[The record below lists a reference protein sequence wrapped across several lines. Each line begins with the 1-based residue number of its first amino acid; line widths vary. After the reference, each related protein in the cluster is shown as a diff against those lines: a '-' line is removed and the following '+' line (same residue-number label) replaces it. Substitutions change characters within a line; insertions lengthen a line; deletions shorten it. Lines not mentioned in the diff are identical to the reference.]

1 MRLPA
6 IAGLALSGVLCAAAP
21 EGAAAQGA
29 DAECVQEPSG
39 DSSMHRHCWDGGK
52 RRGRWVVRLP
62 GGEVREGAYVAGKK
76 QGHWVIRLADGGVQ
90 EGPYVDGVKEGR
102 WVLRHA
108 DGTVE
113 EGSVVDGLR
122 EGRWVAR
129 RPDGSRRTFEM
140 VGGALV
146 AGSASAPVAP
156 RPLALGRD
164 ERRRIQ
170 SCLKA
175 QGHDP
180 GPADGVFGARTR
192 AAIRGWQAAKGGGA
206 PATGR
211 LTRAHADTLL
221 SACQVAEHEDEAQ
234 AGAEEAASGKRAGAP
249 DPGAVCTG
257 KETSGEWGPGC
268 WREVRNQPG
277 CYIWDSNPGPGKTVA
292 WSGGCAGGKAA
303 GMGESAWRW
312 GKDGRTF
319 FLEGPYRDG
328 DRQDGHW
335 ILRMEEGGWGIA
347 WEGPIVDGKNHG
359 YWVRRGTEGAEWK
372 CWWQGEED
380 SGATCIDTWTDEV
393 HEMQA
398 AVPAVLS
405 SGPGEQY
412 EELSARLAVGEK
424 VLVWGRLGDWL
435 RVGRHGDLVLKFV
448 HASKLEEATGSSWSA
463 GHKFRDCPECPEMV
477 VVPPGS
483 FEMGSPPR
491 MAVAYLEDEGPRVM
505 NEEEGPVHRVT
516 FERPFVVGVYE
527 VTFGEWDA
535 CVSGGG
541 CDGYRPDDEG
551 WGRDRRPVIKVSWED
566 AKAYVEWLSE
576 KTGEGYRLLSESEWE
591 YVARAGTTTQ
601 YWWGE
606 DYYDQ
611 NRANCRGCGSRWDDR
626 QTAPVGSFPANPF
639 GLHDVHGN
647 VEEWVEDCW
656 NDSYN
661 GAPTDGSAWVS
672 GDCGHRVL
680 RGASWSTGQVH
691 SASRGPS
698 LFAQWSLVWRGSI
711 DTGFRVARTLD

>member
-90 EGPYVDGVKEGR
+90 EGSYVDGVKEGR

-140 VGGALV
+140 AGGALV

-221 SACQVAEHEDEAQ
+221 SACQVA
-234 AGAEEAASGKRAGAP
+234 GSGKKAWAP
-249 DPGAVCTG
+249 DPGVVCTG

-277 CYIWDSNPGPGKTVA
+277 CYIWDSNPGPGKKVV
-292 WSGGCAGGKAA
+292 WSGGCAGGKAS

-335 ILRMEEGGWGIA
+335 ILRMEEGGWDIA

-393 HEMQA
+393 HEMRA

-463 GHKFRDCPECPEMV
+463 GHEFRDCPECPEMV

-483 FEMGSPPR
+483 FEMGSPSSDGGS
-491 MAVAYLEDEGPRVM
+491 VEH
-505 NEEEGPVHRVT
+505 PVHEVT
-516 FERPFVVGVYE
+516 IARPFAVGVYE

-541 CDGYRPDDEG
+541 CGGYRPSDEG
-551 WGRDRRPVIKVSWED
+551 WGRGNRPVIYVSWED
-566 AKAYVEWLSE
+566 AKAYVEWLSR
-576 KTGEGYRLLSESEWE
+576 KTGVAYRLLSESEWE
-591 YVARAGTTTQ
+591 YVARAGTRTE
-601 YWWGE
+601 YWWG
-606 DYYDQ
+606 DDIGR
-611 NRANCRGCGSRWDDR
+611 NRANCSDCGSRWDGE

-647 VEEWVEDCW
+647 VDEWVEDCA

-680 RGASWSTGQVH
+680 RGGSWYSFDMFLRTAGRGRDVTD
-691 SASRGPS
+691 SREYNGH
-698 LFAQWSLVWRGSI
+698 
-711 DTGFRVARTLD
+711 GFRVARTLAP